1 MNFAL
6 KEGRVLDEIFTSQI
20 PARRKLCRNWLI
32 FCGNIFSMYLL
43 TFFFKIRFF
52 FCKRNF
58 KRKTRSSRVLH
69 LDNFLQNFSQLF
81 TLYVLLSCCW
91 LPSDASVLS
100 LLGYDNAVIVP
111 QCDPLNLCSECYW
124 HSCVFTEQADIVNGT
139 ACVTECTL
147 ILCYYDQDF
156 VLSSVGVSG
165 VWIWN
170 SIENIGNYC
179 LFSFWILFWKKKK
192 NPQVLGASAAVSHV
206 GIFFSHHHR

>member
-43 TFFFKIRFF
+43 TFFFKSGF

-179 LFSFWILFWKKKK
+179 LFFFWILFWKKKK
-192 NPQVLGASAAVSHV
+192 TVRYLALLHL
-206 GIFFSHHHR
+206 

>member
-1 MNFAL
+1 
-6 KEGRVLDEIFTSQI
+6 
-20 PARRKLCRNWLI
+20 
-32 FCGNIFSMYLL
+32 MYLL
-43 TFFFKIRFF
+43 TFFFKSGF

-179 LFSFWILFWKKKK
+179 LFFFWILFWKKKK
-192 NPQVLGASAAVSHV
+192 PSGTWRFCTCKPRGHFFFHTTTVNLKWSNGIHTEASKRQKSGLKFDIAFQRILS
-206 GIFFSHHHR
+206 SSPSWKT